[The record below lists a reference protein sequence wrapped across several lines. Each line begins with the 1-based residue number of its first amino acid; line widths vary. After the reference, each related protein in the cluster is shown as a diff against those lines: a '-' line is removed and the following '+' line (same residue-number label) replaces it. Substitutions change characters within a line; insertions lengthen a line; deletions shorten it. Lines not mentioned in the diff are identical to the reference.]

1 MKNINLSF
9 DKYNYSKKEITAHR
23 NTIKKMVRKC
33 MNHLKKKEYELNITS
48 KDVDRAVA
56 VTNIVNYKSAGATK
70 AGARDIQI
78 NLSYWQH
85 LDEEHNHR
93 EYKSYDND
101 PQIGGRACLNLDHA
115 YLMSVSHEVSHHVQY
130 AKAKHVSRF
139 KTTYRK
145 PHGDCFKA
153 IYRYLRRD
161 LVNPIIDKDII
172 NQKIKPTKETKT
184 MLKKSIIS
192 NDIAKQ
198 LATQEARHVSLKGLN
213 KNNATEMSDI
223 KVDQFA
229 TLMPVV
235 ASVPRNDTAN
245 ISEASSTEILTTLV
259 TACNMTDTQ
268 SDLFKRNCV
277 LFCAKHDLPKS
288 NCTKE
293 FVIDLFDELGI
304 TSQAK
309 LISHNKGED
318 VKSPLDQIIDK
329 LCGLKTKT
337 GKQRDGLIMTQAE
350 LDQFSNDLV
359 AKFNIADAG
368 RKAIDEAIEEN
379 DHINEMVKTLG

>member
-1 MKNINLSF
+1 MQKH
-9 DKYNYSKKEITAHR
+9 NYSKKEITAHT

-33 MNHLKKKEYELNITS
+33 MNHLKKKEYELNITTS
-48 KDVDRAVA
+48 DVDKAVA
-56 VTNIVNYKSAGATK
+56 VTRIVNKSANATYVK
-70 AGARDIQI
+70 HGRNNTVSAMQF
-78 NLSYWQH
+78 NLSYYQH
-85 LDEEHNHR
+85 IDEEHYQR

-101 PQIGGRACLNLDHA
+101 PQIGGRKCLNLNHA
-115 YLMSVSHEVSHHVQY
+115 YLITVSHEVSHLVQRIQAPKIKRF
-130 AKAKHVSRF
+130 AKTHSKS
-139 KTTYRK
+139 
-145 PHGDCFKA
+145 HGDCFKS

-172 NQKIKPTKETKT
+172 NQQIKPTKEIKT

-359 AKFNIADAG
+359 AKFNIADLSL
-368 RKAIDEAIEEN
+368 I
-379 DHINEMVKTLG
+379 HI

>member
-1 MKNINLSF
+1 
-9 DKYNYSKKEITAHR
+9 
-23 NTIKKMVRKC
+23 
-33 MNHLKKKEYELNITS
+33 MNHLKKKEYELNITTA
-48 KDVDRAVA
+48 DVDKAVA
-56 VTNIVNYKSAGATK
+56 VTRIVNKSANATYVK
-70 AGARDIQI
+70 HGRNNTVSAMQF
-78 NLSYWQH
+78 NLSYYQH
-85 LDEEHNHR
+85 IDEEHYQR
-93 EYKSYDND
+93 EYKNFDSD
-101 PQIGGRACLNLDHA
+101 PQIGGRKCLNLNHA
-115 YLMSVSHEVSHHVQY
+115 FLMTVSHEVSHLVQRIQAPKIKRF
-130 AKAKHVSRF
+130 AKTHSKS
-139 KTTYRK
+139 
-145 PHGDCFKA
+145 HGDCFKA

-172 NQKIKPTKETKT
+172 NQQIKPTKETKT